1 MYISF
6 WLYLFAD
13 RYINKKRI
21 NKLMETEN
29 QSPVIKKGDEIITA
43 SGIYGRVLNINKNIL
58 IIELENGAKMKISKN
73 SVLDKVI

>member
-21 NKLMETEN
+21 NKLMEIEN
-29 QSPVIKKGDEIITA
+29 QSPEIKKGDEIITV

-58 IIELENGAKMKISKN
+58 IIELEDGAKMKISKN